1 MATHRVATALRCVTC
16 ALWGFSQTQS
26 AKRIYKQTAQ
36 CPRMTSAGRAMGTA
50 LVTLV
55 LGASAFANTVQY
67 QYCITGDHGQGN
79 ILVNAGPV
87 NFGKEWY
94 KTKATQNFCMATGS
108 HACTAVDYDSKVCGS
123 LPQQTY
129 NFTYVNGD
137 QLTSLGSLFSGNP
150 VPSGQTLVELAVN
163 TPGAAVVA
171 VGNVGAKAGTT
182 VGSAVATGA
191 VGVAQGTATTGKAV
205 ASGTA
210 TAAKAVGGGAATVGR
225 KVGGVFRHHH

>member
-1 MATHRVATALRCVTC
+1 MATYRVATALHRVTSC
-16 ALWGFSQTQS
+16 ALWSFSQTQS
-26 AKRIYKQTAQ
+26 AKQIYRQTAQ
-36 CPRMTSAGRAMGTA
+36 HNSVISMSRTMATA
-50 LVTLV
+50 LAMLV

-67 QYCITGDHGQGN
+67 QYCVTGDHGQGN

-108 HACTAVDYDSKVCGS
+108 HACTGVDYDSKVCGS

-129 NFTYVNGD
+129 NFTYLNGD

-171 VGNVGAKAGTT
+171 VGNVGAKVGTAAGTAT
-182 VGSAVATGA
+182 ATAV
-191 VGVAQGTATTGKAV
+191 VGVAHGTATAGKAV
-205 ASGTA
+205 ASGTT
-210 TAAKAVGGGAATVGR
+210 TAAKTVGR
-225 KVGGVFRHHH
+225 KVGGVFHHHH